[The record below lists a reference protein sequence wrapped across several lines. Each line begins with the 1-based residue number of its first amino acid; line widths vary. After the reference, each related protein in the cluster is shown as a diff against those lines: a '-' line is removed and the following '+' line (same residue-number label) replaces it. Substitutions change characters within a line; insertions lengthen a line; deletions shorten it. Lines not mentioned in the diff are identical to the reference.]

1 MDKKFAQLRLHQMD
15 TSLAVLRKTPHPIR
29 PSSGWVKAIRESL
42 GISASALARR
52 LKITPHG
59 IAKLEKAEADEKIT
73 LASLRKLA
81 NALDCELQYALIP
94 RKPLEKIL
102 EERALTR
109 AQEILRPIS
118 HSMTLEA
125 QTVEKA
131 AAEKQIQLIA
141 QELLEGPRRK
151 LW

>member
-1 MDKKFAQLRLHQMD
+1 
-15 TSLAVLRKTPHPIR
+15 
-29 PSSGWVKAIRESL
+29 
-42 GISASALARR
+42 
-52 LKITPHG
+52 
-59 IAKLEKAEADEKIT
+59 
-73 LASLRKLA
+73 
-81 NALDCELQYALIP
+81 
-94 RKPLEKIL
+94 LEKIL